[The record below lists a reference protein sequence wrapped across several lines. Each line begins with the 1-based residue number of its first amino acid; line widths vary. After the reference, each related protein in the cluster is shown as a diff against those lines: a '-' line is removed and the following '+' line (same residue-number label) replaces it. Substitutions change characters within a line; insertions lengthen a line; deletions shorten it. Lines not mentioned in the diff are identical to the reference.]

1 MKLTKLIVLFP
12 IPFLLAILVSSVTAD
27 PTCSGTGCNGL
38 NPNSTGCDASATT
51 LYQTTNNGAKLELR
65 KSTVCSTY
73 WAKTTNVSGVNKYA
87 NATLKYYYYSY
98 SPAPIPNYQYVYSS
112 QRYGTDGAYM
122 NACGQVS
129 NSIIDSMIYS
139 PCVP

>member
-1 MKLTKLIVLFP
+1 MSIHKNGIRDNMKLTKLIVLFP

-51 LYQTTNNGAKLELR
+51 LYQ
-65 KSTVCSTY
+65 
-73 WAKTTNVSGVNKYA
+73 TTNVSGVNKYA